1 MSEDRPNILITLIK
15 IAAVIITISLFLK
28 NRRAVA
34 IVAEVARRVAGLLGW
49 SKGFSTLTTLAR
61 MKPKEKSREE
71 AE

>member
-34 IVAEVARRVAGLLGW
+34 VVAEVARRFAGLLGW
-49 SKGFSTLTTLAR
+49 SKGFSTLTALAK
-61 MKPKEKSREE
+61 MKPREE
-71 AE
+71 REEQV